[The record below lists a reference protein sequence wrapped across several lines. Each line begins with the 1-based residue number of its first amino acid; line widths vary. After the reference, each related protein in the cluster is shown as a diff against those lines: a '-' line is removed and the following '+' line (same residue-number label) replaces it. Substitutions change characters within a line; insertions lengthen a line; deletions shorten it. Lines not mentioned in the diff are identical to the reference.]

1 MRYVLG
7 IDQSTQ
13 GTKAVLADE
22 YGKIAGRADRAHRQ
36 IINGQGWVSHD
47 LNEIYENVLA
57 AARAVL
63 DETDILP
70 EQVAAIG
77 ISNQRETTAIWDRN
91 GAPLTHAVVWQCARA
106 EGTARSLSAYS
117 EIIRD
122 KTGLKLSPYFPA
134 AKMAWLIQNLDIQE
148 DDLGQICLGTI
159 DSWLIFRMTGG
170 ASFKTDY
177 SNASRTQLYSIRDL
191 KWDEEICGL
200 SAPYWKA
207 DAKAVLY
214 GMSRTTGKNEIIKA
228 ALESIA
234 YQINAV
240 LESMEKDSGIPIREL
255 RVDGG
260 PTRNSYLMQLQS
272 DLSNVVVQI
281 ANTEEL
287 SAIGAAYLAG
297 LGAGIYEK
305 AALFGREERKQ
316 YVPAMKAEQ
325 RKEKLADWNHV
336 IDLLSR

>member
-13 GTKAVLADE
+13 GTKAVLVDE

-134 AKMAWLIQNLDIQE
+134 AKMA
-148 DDLGQICLGTI
+148 
-159 DSWLIFRMTGG
+159 
-170 ASFKTDY
+170 
-177 SNASRTQLYSIRDL
+177 
-191 KWDEEICGL
+191 
-200 SAPYWKA
+200 
-207 DAKAVLY
+207 
-214 GMSRTTGKNEIIKA
+214 
-228 ALESIA
+228 
-234 YQINAV
+234 
-240 LESMEKDSGIPIREL
+240 
-255 RVDGG
+255 
-260 PTRNSYLMQLQS
+260 
-272 DLSNVVVQI
+272 
-281 ANTEEL
+281 
-287 SAIGAAYLAG
+287 
-297 LGAGIYEK
+297 
-305 AALFGREERKQ
+305 
-316 YVPAMKAEQ
+316 
-325 RKEKLADWNHV
+325 
-336 IDLLSR
+336 